1 MWLTPLEEPTT
12 SLKFSRASKCQ
23 SLQMVQEGKKSSMHK
38 HFLKIFVRRSSLICE
53 NISCANFYHKQIA
66 CASILLSYKTN
77 NRICTIFSALDGSV
91 ERDRHFSVTASYML
105 EPLWVFWLSLWKDMC
120 KFNLI
125 ITYC

>member
-23 SLQMVQEGKKSSMHK
+23 SWQMVQEEKKSSMHK
-38 HFLKIFVRRSSLICE
+38 LFFFSLSEEVVCKY
-53 NISCANFYHKQIA
+53 ISCAKFYNKQIA
-66 CASILLSYKTN
+66 CARILPSYKTN
-77 NRICTIFSALDGSV
+77 NRICAIFSALDGSV
-91 ERDRHFSVTASYML
+91 ERDRHFSVTASCML
-105 EPLWVFWLSLWKDMC
+105 EPLWVFRLSLWKDMC